1 MKTVLGIDMGTQ
13 STKVVLYDFEN
24 KSIVAEASCKHEII
38 SRDDGTKEQKAEW
51 WITALKNCL
60 SEIDVRLK
68 TTVFAIGVSGQQHG
82 LVPLD
87 KKGNVLYNV
96 KLWCDT
102 STVSECNQITEAF
115 GGDEKLLSEV
125 GNLILPGYT
134 ASKVLWLKN
143 NKPEIYKK
151 IYTILLPHDYLNFY
165 LTGNRIMEYGDASGT
180 GFLNIRTRQW
190 SQKVLKAIDPDR
202 DLFSTLPILI
212 SSEQSAGSLKPDI
225 AVELGL
231 NPGIFV
237 SSGGGDNMM
246 GAIGTGTVNPGALS
260 MSLGTS
266 GTLYGYSE
274 KPIIDKSLAA
284 FCSSTNGW
292 LPLLCTMNCTVSL
305 ELNKALF
312 SIDFK
317 ELEKLV
323 DNTPIGSNGLI
334 TLPFYNGERAPNL
347 PNGKGCIMGLD
358 MNNMQ
363 KNNILRSSM
372 EAAILGMRFG
382 LEAFKKVGFKPSEVR
397 LTGGGSKSHAW
408 RQIAADILNLP
419 VVVPQIQ
426 EAAAFGAALQA
437 LWVYEN
443 SENKKSTINEIV
455 NNHVELDDKKKHHP
469 HPESV
474 RKYNNIYEEYL
485 KYLNSVEDIFK

>member
-1 MKTVLGIDMGTQ
+1 MRTVLGIDMGTQ
-13 STKVVLYDFEN
+13 STKIVLYDFDN
-24 KSIVAEASCKHEII
+24 KNIVAEASSKHDII
-38 SRDDGTKEQKAEW
+38 SKEDGTKEQKAEW

-60 SEIDVRLK
+60 SEIDSSLK
-68 TTVFAIGVSGQQHG
+68 STVIAIGVSGQQHG
-82 LVPLD
+82 FVPLD
-87 KKGNVLYNV
+87 SNGNVLYNV

-102 STVSECNQITEAF
+102 STVSECGQITEAF
-115 GGDEKLLSEV
+115 GGEEKLLAEV

-143 NKPEIYKK
+143 KHPDIYNKLS
-151 IYTILLPHDYLNFY
+151 TILLPHDYLNFY
-165 LTGNRIMEYGDASGT
+165 LTGNRVMEYGDASGT
-180 GFLNIRTRQW
+180 GFLNIRERQW
-190 SQKVLKAIDPDR
+190 SHKVLKSIDPSR
-202 DLFSTLPILI
+202 DLLSTLPNLI
-212 SSEQSAGSLKPDI
+212 KAEQPAGNLKSDI
-225 AVELGL
+225 AIELGL
-231 NPGIFV
+231 TPGIPV

-246 GAIGTGTVNPGALS
+246 GAIGTGTVKPGTIS

-274 KPIIDKSLAA
+274 QPIIDENLAA

-305 ELNKALF
+305 ELTKALF
-312 SIDFK
+312 GIDFTK
-317 ELEKLV
+317 IEKLV
-323 DNTPIGSNGLI
+323 RDTPIGSNGLI

-363 KNNILRSSM
+363 QNNILRSSM

-382 LEAFKKVGFKPSEVR
+382 LDAYKKVGFKPVEIR
-397 LTGGGSKSHAW
+397 LTGGGSKSSTW

-419 VVVPQIQ
+419 VVIPKIQ

-437 LWVYEN
+437 LWVFESIN
-443 SENKKSTINEIV
+443 NNKITIYEIV
-455 NNHVELDDKKKHHP
+455 HQHVELDSETKHLP
-469 HPESV
+469 IQDSV
-474 RKYNNIYEEYL
+474 RKYEYVYEEYL

>member
-24 KSIVAEASCKHEII
+24 KIIVAEASSKHDII
-38 SRDDGTKEQKAEW
+38 SGDDGTKEQKAEW
-51 WITALKNCL
+51 WITALKDCL
-60 SEIDVRLK
+60 SNIDNNLK
-68 TTVFAIGVSGQQHG
+68 ATVVAIGVSGQQHG
-82 LVPLD
+82 FVPLD
-87 KKGNVLYNV
+87 IDGNILYNV

-102 STVSECNQITEAF
+102 STTPECRQITEAF
-115 GGDEKLLSEV
+115 GGEEKLLDEV

-143 NKPEIYKK
+143 NKPQIYAKLS
-151 IYTILLPHDYLNFY
+151 TILLPHDFLNFY
-165 LTGNRIMEYGDASGT
+165 LTGNKVMEYGDASGT
-180 GFLNIRTRQW
+180 GFLNIRTRKW
-190 SQKVLKAIDPDR
+190 SLKVLNAIDPDR
-202 DLFSTLPILI
+202 DLFSTLPTLI
-212 SSEQSAGSLKPDI
+212 GSEQSAGNLKSEV
-225 AVELGL
+225 ANELGL
-231 NPGIFV
+231 NAGIPV

-246 GAIGTGTVNPGALS
+246 GAIGTGTVKPGILS

-292 LPLLCTMNCTVSL
+292 LPLLCTMNCTVSV
-305 ELNKALF
+305 ELTKTLF
-312 SIDFK
+312 DIDLT

-323 DNTPIGSNGLI
+323 KDTPIGSCGLI

-347 PNGKGCIMGLD
+347 PNSKGCIMGLD

-382 LEAFKKVGFKPSEVR
+382 LEAFKNVGFQPAEIR
-397 LTGGGSKSHAW
+397 LTGGGSKSNTW

-419 VVVPQIQ
+419 IVVPKIQ
-426 EAAAFGAALQA
+426 EAAALGAALQA
-437 LWVYEN
+437 LWVYDN
-443 SENKKSTINEIV
+443 SEKRESGINEIV
-455 NNHVELDDKKKHHP
+455 DRHVKLDMEKKHYPNPEAVQKYNHVFK
-469 HPESV
+469 
-474 RKYNNIYEEYL
+474 EYL
-485 KYLNSVEDIFK
+485 KYLNSVEDIFR